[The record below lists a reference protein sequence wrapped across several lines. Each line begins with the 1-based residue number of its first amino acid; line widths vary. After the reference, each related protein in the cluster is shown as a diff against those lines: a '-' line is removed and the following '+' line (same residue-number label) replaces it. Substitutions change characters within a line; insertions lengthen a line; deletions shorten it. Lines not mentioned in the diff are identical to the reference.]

1 MILVTGA
8 TGNIG
13 SEVVRLLRERG
24 ERIRVLV
31 RDPKKLS
38 NTDDGVEPVVGDL
51 SRPETL
57 APAFAGVTKL
67 FLMGHANELP
77 EITAN
82 VLRAAQPSPLGHVVL
97 VSSSTVYAD
106 PEITLG
112 RWHREAE
119 DLIKASG
126 LSYTML
132 RPGYFS
138 SNAGLWWAGTIR
150 AQGAVYLQPS
160 RARTAPI
167 DPRDIAAVA
176 VCALTEPGHEGKTYR
191 LIGPPPHLSSADQV
205 RIVGEALGR
214 PLRIVEVT
222 EAAAREG
229 MLRAGRPA
237 FLIDAVT
244 EAMRSGDREGDET
257 LSGDVLAVTKKEPRS
272 FATWVK
278 DHVDVFR

>member
-24 ERIRVLV
+24 QRMRVLV
-31 RDPKKLS
+31 RDARKLAS
-38 NTDDGVEPVVGDL
+38 TDGVEAVVGDL

-57 APAFAGVTKL
+57 PPALDGVTAL

-82 VLRAAQPSPLGHVVL
+82 VLRAAQQSPLRHVVL
-97 VSSSTVYAD
+97 ISSSTVYAE
-106 PEITLG
+106 PEIALG

-119 DLIKASG
+119 DLLKASG
-126 LSYTML
+126 LTYTLL

-138 SNAGLWWAGTIR
+138 SNAGMWWAGSIR

-176 VCALTEPGHEGKTYR
+176 AIALTEPGHEGKTYR
-191 LIGPPPHLSSADQV
+191 LIGPPPHLGSADQV

-237 FLIDAVT
+237 FLVDAVT

-257 LSGDVLAVTKKEPRS
+257 LSNDVFEVTKKEPRS
-272 FATWVK
+272 FATWVR